1 VRIFHTH
8 FLGVFLVGNPHFWLW
23 KTDTIYHVG
32 VFGFCGFNWKKQDVF
47 KSATSFSWELPMILH
62 YRIFILPATPLR
74 WDLRALGFAHC
85 EFVYASSSSSANVC
99 HHNYHTGFSELNVI
113 TILHSISKSMKM
125 FMFVAAVHVW
135 LQQLRTRDL
144 IARGS
149 LFSELELS
157 LGTKSLG

>member
-1 VRIFHTH
+1 
-8 FLGVFLVGNPHFWLW
+8 
-23 KTDTIYHVG
+23 
-32 VFGFCGFNWKKQDVF
+32 
-47 KSATSFSWELPMILH
+47 MILH

-125 FMFVAAVHVW
+125 FMFVAAVHV
-135 LQQLRTRDL
+135 
-144 IARGS
+144 
-149 LFSELELS
+149 
-157 LGTKSLG
+157 